1 MKSPISKKT
10 TAGALGARYA
20 QTTVPRKHLDVAL
33 WFFHGD
39 LWLENPPCDIGFKD
53 LKVPTF
59 DIDFKGSWFSKT
71 IGILFG
77 LMSFKCSIT
86 PQDDHTQEKKYR
98 PDIFQTLF
106 NRGCIF

>member
-59 DIDFKGSWFSKT
+59 DIDFKGS
-71 IGILFG
+71 
-77 LMSFKCSIT
+77 
-86 PQDDHTQEKKYR
+86 
-98 PDIFQTLF
+98 
-106 NRGCIF
+106 